1 MKTLSGFPRNPAEEP
16 PPVLRRALRDS
27 LSECAPF
34 RRPSTVQLRAAYKGS
49 VARSPSARTRA
60 KRHGVTELRSI
71 RSPERLAMAGP
82 QQQPPYL
89 HLAELT
95 ASQFLE
101 IWKHFDADG
110 Q

>member
-1 MKTLSGFPRNPAEEP
+1 
-16 PPVLRRALRDS
+16 
-27 LSECAPF
+27 
-34 RRPSTVQLRAAYKGS
+34 
-49 VARSPSARTRA
+49 
-60 KRHGVTELRSI
+60 
-71 RSPERLAMAGP
+71 MAGP

-110 Q
+110 NGYIEGKELENFFQELEKARKGSGMMSKSDNFGEKMKEFMQKYDKNSDGKIDGGAGADPADRREFPFVLQAARGLQR

>member
-1 MKTLSGFPRNPAEEP
+1 MQ
-16 PPVLRRALRDS
+16 RRALRDS
-27 LSECAPF
+27 LSVRAPF
-34 RRPSTVQLRAAYKGS
+34 RWPNAAQLRAAYKGS

-60 KRHGVTELRSI
+60 KRHRVTALRGL

-82 QQQPPYL
+82 QQPPYL

>member
-1 MKTLSGFPRNPAEEP
+1 MQ
-16 PPVLRRALRDS
+16 RRALRDS
-27 LSECAPF
+27 LSVRAPF
-34 RRPSTVQLRAAYKGS
+34 RRPNAVQLRAAYKGS
-49 VARSPSARTRA
+49 VARSSSARTRA
-60 KRHGVTELRSI
+60 KRHRVTALRGL
-71 RSPERLAMAGP
+71 RSPEPLAMAGP